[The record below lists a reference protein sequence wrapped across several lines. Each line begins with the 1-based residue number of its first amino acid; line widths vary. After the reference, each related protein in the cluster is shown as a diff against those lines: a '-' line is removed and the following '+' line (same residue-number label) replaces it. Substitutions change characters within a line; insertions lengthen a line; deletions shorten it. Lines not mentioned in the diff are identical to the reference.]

1 MKISTR
7 FSGSRTFSF
16 ILLLV
21 GLLTTNISIS
31 QTIAATDGGSPCSN
45 CAPPGWIDATGTPD
59 ISSSTQA
66 SAAPLTGGG
75 ATWNVPPGNV
85 LPLPPNSHADW
96 ISLRDL
102 GAAFTE
108 EIVSTTMS
116 GLTVGRDYEVV
127 LYTLSAL
134 TLNDGNNSDYYAGT
148 YIDLFRYRVGSNPI
162 EVISS
167 ITQDVWGTIKFRFT
181 ATSTSETLQLLP
193 GQNGAGQPRVNYETV
208 QISLS
213 LNAINTAPVADD
225 NSDSTTLNTPVTFNI
240 TGTDVDFDGNI
251 VDSTVDLDVSTS
263 GIQNTITNAQG
274 TWSVNAGG
282 DVTFTS
288 VNGFTGNATL
298 DYTVEDDYMLDGVSQ
313 PATSNQA
320 TLTVNVLTCS
330 ISGITSSN
338 ESVCNDNS
346 TSSDISDD
354 TFTADITVTFTN
366 APGSGT
372 LNLSGDGM
380 DSVSVVGLVSP
391 YTFTGVTL
399 PADGN
404 AISLTATFSDGTS
417 CTFTNNSV
425 VNSPFECSDDN
436 CPDIIPPGSPTLPVV
451 TGDVTF
457 DITNPAGNAS
467 PKTFNSITIAG
478 EPSPFTNLLVPDN
491 TSYSYATPT
500 AGNQRIIENGVDGAT
515 IADGTA
521 IFDTALIAANTDRN
535 LNHYYRTDG
544 NIDDADYVNF
554 EFNYDINS
562 ASNRYVIIT
571 ERGGNNTMQIDAID
585 GSGAVIG
592 TPRPILRVDGVDGPT
607 TYIGTGVNNNNGQEI
622 FATIYPLT
630 AFVGPN
636 VPIKGVRLT
645 QVGASTASTVG
656 DGGDG
661 KVFIV
666 YDPFF
671 LTPPP
676 TISLSSTFT
685 QPVCPTNEGTITI
698 DATDNGGGAI
708 EYSVNGSSGPWQPSN
723 VFNIG
728 PGSYNVAAR
737 YVSAPLCQ
745 NISPDAYVL
754 VDAGCITCDITAI
767 ASSNIDSC
775 SDNGTP
781 TILTDDTFTAD
792 ITVTFTSAPATGT
805 LNLTG
810 DGTASVSAV
819 GLMSPHTFVDV
830 TLPADGEAIG
840 LAATFSAETSCTF
853 TELNVMTAL
862 FECSDDACPDVI
874 PPGNPIFQLAAAD
887 VTFDITG
894 TGGAAGAIL
903 NSITVAGEPNPFSG
917 FYVPS
922 AVEYQFSIPEQNN
935 QYLYNMGVLG
945 GNITD
950 NAILFDGPL
959 LEAYS
964 DRDMTNYFSA
974 DNIVAPGITPTD
986 FVDIKYDAPITSAAN
1001 RYMVAMERGGNR
1013 SYRIQALDATGNP
1026 IGSLRT
1032 TNTSTYIDTN
1042 VQVDAVNFP
1051 GENIEFNIF
1060 PLTSFVT
1067 SGNDIYG
1074 FRIIYRNSSSGD
1086 GGDGKVF
1093 VLYDPAFL
1101 LPSPTIEA
1109 TTSSVQPTCPVNQG
1123 SITIDATDN
1132 GGGTIEY
1139 SLNSL
1144 SGTNDQGWQ
1153 ASNVFSNL
1161 PPDTYTPSVRYQ
1173 STPTCITVSINP
1185 ITLDDSGFN
1194 ITAIT
1199 SSDVTACNSNGT
1211 PSDITDDT
1219 FTADITV
1226 TFDGA
1231 PVTGTLDLTGD
1242 GTASVSAVGL
1252 TSPHTFN
1259 DVVFSANGNDV
1270 SLTATFS
1277 DAATCTYTDSAVL
1290 TAPTECSDDACN
1302 DAIPAGNPTAALVS
1316 GDVTFDITGTG
1327 GTAGAV
1333 INSIAVAGE
1342 PNLFT
1347 EFYVPSTVSYSFT
1360 NPAATNQYL
1369 YDMGVLGTNISDG
1382 PALFDP
1388 EVLDAYRDRD
1398 LTNYL
1403 STDNN
1408 IDPVDFVDLMYDAPI
1423 AAAAN
1428 RYMVASERNGNNSY
1442 RIQALDA
1449 TGIPI
1454 GTLVV
1459 TSTGTYIDTAIQVD
1473 ATNFPGQNI
1482 EMSIYPLTAFV
1493 T

>member
-7 FSGSRTFSF
+7 FSIKSNIIKYTLVFFISVLSSSIYGQTNIGGIINTYEAVTGITNPGCVTCDTNPVCLNQINVGDASGFSVGDKVLIVQLKGATIDQTNTATGGSIISLGNAGNYEFFDISAIVGNTISPLAPLLNTYDSTGLVQIVRVPNYAGDVNVISELQAQPFNIVTGEGGIIALFVEGTLTLNANVNASGVGYIGVEMTSNGSPDNCGINPNVQYNLVTGNTDSWFKGGGVAFSGVSNQKGRAPLGNGGGAGVSGDSGGGGGANYGAGGIGGDRWCDVNGVTAGGIGGNALSPF
-16 ILLLV
+16 IGVQNRVFFGGAGGAGFVTSGNSATASNGGGIVVIRATTLV
-21 GLLTTNISIS
+21 GNNNIIDAS
-31 QTIAATDGGSPCSN
+31 G
-45 CAPPGWIDATGTPD
+45 IDATATATGIDGGGGGGAGGSIAFDVKSYTGNLTIDIDGGDGQSLDTGVIHGPGGGGGGGVFLHNLSTLPGGITVSLSGGNSGVHNNAPNVGNAHNAQPGSNGGIIRYYDLVETENTDGNIGTNDGIPDLCDLDSDNDGILDSVEDGGTGIDPSLDADGDGIPNYSDQSDITAGFPPFVDTNGDGVNDVYDNDGDGAPDFQDLDSDNDGCFDSIESDGTDTNNDGALDGDGFNNVGQVTTGGAITDGYDGVTGNEIEAVQLTVDTTPTNQTENAGDAASFTALATADSATSYTTGTPNYGTPD
-59 ISSSTQA
+59 NANVGVNYQWYIGDPDSGGTIIDGTDTNYTNFT
-66 SAAPLTGGG
+66 TG
-75 ATWNVPPGNV
+75 
-85 LPLPPNSHADW
+85 
-96 ISLRDL
+96 
-102 GAAFTE
+102 
-108 EIVSTTMS
+108 
-116 GLTVGRDYEVV
+116 
-127 LYTLSAL
+127 
-134 TLNDGNNSDYYAGT
+134 TLNIA
-148 YIDLFRYRVGSNPI
+148 
-162 EVISS
+162 
-167 ITQDVWGTIKFRFT
+167 
-181 ATSTSETLQLLP
+181 
-193 GQNGAGQPRVNYETV
+193 
-208 QISLS
+208 
-213 LNAINTAPVADD
+213 
-225 NSDSTTLNTPVTFNI
+225 
-240 TGTDVDFDGNI
+240 
-251 VDSTVDLDVSTS
+251 
-263 GIQNTITNAQG
+263 
-274 TWSVNAGG
+274 
-282 DVTFTS
+282 DVT
-288 VNGFTGNATL
+288 GLDATQYCVL
-298 DYTVEDDYMLDGVSQ
+298 ITHDENSCIREI
-313 PATSNQA
+313 NCA
-320 TLTVNVLTCS
+320 TLTVN
-330 ISGITSSN
+330 
-338 ESVCNDNS
+338 
-346 TSSDISDD
+346 
-354 TFTADITVTFTN
+354 
-366 APGSGT
+366 
-372 LNLSGDGM
+372 
-380 DSVSVVGLVSP
+380 
-391 YTFTGVTL
+391 
-399 PADGN
+399 
-404 AISLTATFSDGTS
+404 
-417 CTFTNNSV
+417 
-425 VNSPFECSDDN
+425 
-436 CPDIIPPGSPTLPVV
+436 
-451 TGDVTF
+451 
-457 DITNPAGNAS
+457 
-467 PKTFNSITIAG
+467 
-478 EPSPFTNLLVPDN
+478 
-491 TSYSYATPT
+491 
-500 AGNQRIIENGVDGAT
+500 
-515 IADGTA
+515 
-521 IFDTALIAANTDRN
+521 
-535 LNHYYRTDG
+535 
-544 NIDDADYVNF
+544 
-554 EFNYDINS
+554 
-562 ASNRYVIIT
+562 
-571 ERGGNNTMQIDAID
+571 
-585 GSGAVIG
+585 AV
-592 TPRPILRVDGVDGPT
+592 
-607 TYIGTGVNNNNGQEI
+607 
-622 FATIYPLT
+622 
-630 AFVGPN
+630 
-636 VPIKGVRLT
+636 
-645 QVGASTASTVG
+645 
-656 DGGDG
+656 
-661 KVFIV
+661 
-666 YDPFF
+666 
-671 LTPPP
+671 
-676 TISLSSTFT
+676 
-685 QPVCPTNEGTITI
+685 
-698 DATDNGGGAI
+698 
-708 EYSVNGSSGPWQPSN
+708 
-723 VFNIG
+723 
-728 PGSYNVAAR
+728 
-737 YVSAPLCQ
+737 
-745 NISPDAYVL
+745 
-754 VDAGCITCDITAI
+754 CDITAI

-1369 YDMGVLGTNISDG
+1369 LIQ
-1382 PALFDP
+1382 
-1388 EVLDAYRDRD
+1388 
-1398 LTNYL
+1398 
-1403 STDNN
+1403 
-1408 IDPVDFVDLMYDAPI
+1408 
-1423 AAAAN
+1423 
-1428 RYMVASERNGNNSY
+1428 RY
-1442 RIQALDA
+1442 
-1449 TGIPI
+1449 
-1454 GTLVV
+1454 
-1459 TSTGTYIDTAIQVD
+1459 
-1473 ATNFPGQNI
+1473 
-1482 EMSIYPLTAFV
+1482 
-1493 T
+1493 